1 MNSNIIIIIIIYFR
15 ALLHSKHDEWYVI
28 DIDIQT
34 KENQTIDT
42 KQNHTNHN
50 NGTSFP
56 KYSRRS

>member
-1 MNSNIIIIIIIYFR
+1 MNDI
-15 ALLHSKHDEWYVI
+15 VI

-50 NGTSFP
+50 NWDLISKIFM
-56 KYSRRS
+56 